1 MEYWLKVAYIS
12 MISIDCVSV
21 IQMEYWLNDAHIWLI
36 GFPHWLR
43 LSDTDGV
50 LIECC
55 LHLIDKVLVLIASLR
70 YRRSIDSV
78 LLTSHWLLLISSQPY
93 RRSIDWVLLKYDWQG
108 FSIDYVTGLHMV
120 HWLRHAD
127 TGAMS
132 ITSLWYKSG
141 VQLNAHW
148 RAATELITSS
158 PTPSLHDIGQCF
170 EDLFSGITPVLL
182 FTSQVVKGSQSGWG
196 QVRKCDKWWI

>member
-1 MEYWLKVAYIS
+1 MLLIS
-12 MISIDCVSV
+12 
-21 IQMEYWLNDAHIWLI
+21 
-36 GFPHWLR
+36 HW
-43 LSDTDGV
+43 
-50 LIECC
+50 
-55 LHLIDKVLVLIASLR
+55 LVLIASR
-70 YRRSIDSV
+70 PYTWSIDWELLASRWLV
-78 LLTSHWLLLISSQPY
+78 LITSQQY
-93 RRSIDWVLLKYDWQG
+93 RCSIDWVSLKYDWQG
-108 FSIDYVTGLHMV
+108 FSIDYVTGLHTV

-148 RAATELITSS
+148 RAAIELITSS
-158 PTPSLHDIGQCF
+158 PTPSLYDIGQCF